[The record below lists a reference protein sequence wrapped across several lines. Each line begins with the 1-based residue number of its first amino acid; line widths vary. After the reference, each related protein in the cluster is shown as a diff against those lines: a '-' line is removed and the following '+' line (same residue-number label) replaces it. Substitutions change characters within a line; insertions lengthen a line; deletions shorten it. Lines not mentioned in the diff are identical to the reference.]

1 MKQGASGTNS
11 ARGAW
16 THRPPARKLV
26 SVSRHLPP
34 RVVLVVAVFWFGNLL
49 VDAVE
54 RRLDVGLDPT
64 TIAWG
69 HFLMKRGA
77 LSLFWMLVTL
87 GAVHAYGERPL
98 NLDSAARRLRSF
110 LQATLAALLIAAAYS
125 AYLARILAWRGLA
138 ASWVQGLAMAWP
150 GDVMYGFFRVWQIII
165 AVTAYHSYRHMLR
178 RKRESEELKARLQ
191 QTELLLFRA
200 QLEPHFLFNTLNSIA
215 SLVRLERP
223 DAATDA
229 LHQLSS
235 LLRGVLEVGQ
245 RQVMP
250 WQWEREFAQ
259 TYIALQQLRFAD
271 RLDVRIDAPDVP
283 LHAPVPILLL
293 QPLLENAIVHG
304 PLADGRRCVVLATLR
319 PRARYLEL
327 EVANEVATSAA
338 NETHGVGLPNI
349 RARLAAL
356 FGDDC
361 ELAYGRQGARFVVR
375 VAFPIAAR

>member
-1 MKQGASGTNS
+1 MGRTPRDAHGH
-11 ARGAW
+11 AGPR
-16 THRPPARKLV
+16 ARKLV

-34 RVVLVVAVFWFGNLL
+34 PVVFVVVVFWFGNLL
-49 VDAVE
+49 VDGVE
-54 RRLDVGLDPT
+54 LRLDAGLDPA
-64 TIAWG
+64 TIAWD
-69 HFLMKRGA
+69 HFLLKRGA
-77 LSLFWMLVTL
+77 LAFFWMLVTL

-98 NLDSAARRLRSF
+98 NLDSAASRLRSF
-110 LQATLAALLIAAAYS
+110 LQATFAAALISAAYTV
-125 AYLARILAWRGLA
+125 YLARILAWNGVA
-138 ASWVQGLAMAWP
+138 PSWTQGIAMAWP

-165 AVTAYHSYRHMLR
+165 AVTAYHLYRQMQR
-178 RKRESEELKARLQ
+178 RKRESDELKARLQ

-229 LHQLSS
+229 LHHLSS

-259 TYIALQQLRFAD
+259 TYISLQQLRFAD

-283 LHAPVPILLL
+283 PHAPVPILLL

-304 PLADGRRCVVLATLR
+304 PLADGRGCLVQVTLR
-319 PRARYLEL
+319 PRARHLEL
-327 EVANEVATSAA
+327 EVANEVAAGAA
-338 NETHGVGLPNI
+338 GKTHGVGLPNI

-361 ELAYGRQGARFVVR
+361 ELAYGRHGARFVVR
-375 VAFPIAAR
+375 VVFPIAAS

>member
-1 MKQGASGTNS
+1 M
-11 ARGAW
+11 
-16 THRPPARKLV
+16 
-26 SVSRHLPP
+26 
-34 RVVLVVAVFWFGNLL
+34 LVVAVFWFGNLL

-54 RRLDVGLDPT
+54 LRLDAGLDPA

-69 HFLMKRGA
+69 RFLIKRGCLA
-77 LSLFWMLVTL
+77 LYWMLVSL
-87 GAVHAYGERPL
+87 GALHAYGERPL
-98 NLDSAARRLRSF
+98 NLDSAARRWRS
-110 LQATLAALLIAAAYS
+110 LLEATLAASLIALVYC
-125 AYLARILAWRGLA
+125 AYLALILLLKGIVE
-138 ASWVQGLAMAWP
+138 SWADGIAMAWP
-150 GDVMYGFFRVWQIII
+150 GDVLYGFFRVWQIIV

-178 RKRESEELKARLQ
+178 RKRESEELRARLQ

-223 DAATDA
+223 AAAVDA
-229 LHQLSS
+229 LHHLSS

-250 WQWEREFAQ
+250 WRWEHEFAQ
-259 TYIALQQLRFAD
+259 TYIALQKLRFAD

-283 LHAPVPILLL
+283 PLAPVPILLL

-304 PLADGRRCVVLATLR
+304 PLADGSRCQVSVTLR
-319 PRARYLEL
+319 PRAGRLEL
-327 EVANEVATSAA
+327 EVVNEVASRPADQ
-338 NETHGVGLPNI
+338 THGVGLQNI

-361 ELAYGRQGARFVVR
+361 ELSYGRDGARFVVR
-375 VAFPIAAR
+375 VAFPIGAP